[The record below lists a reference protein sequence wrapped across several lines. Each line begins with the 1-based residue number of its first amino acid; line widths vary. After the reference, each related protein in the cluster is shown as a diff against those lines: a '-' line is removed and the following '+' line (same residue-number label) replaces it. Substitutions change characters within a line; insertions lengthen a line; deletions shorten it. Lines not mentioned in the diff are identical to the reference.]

1 MAGLLVL
8 VFLALLFQIYPWTLL
23 AANSASG
30 WFSPRGD
37 GASFFSIKVDG
48 LPRGT
53 ETQYDDAALRP
64 PLVELP
70 STRALGTRAFGTVL
84 LRCKM

>member
-1 MAGLLVL
+1 MEGLLIL
-8 VFLALLFQIYPWTLL
+8 VFLALPLQIYPLTLL
-23 AANSASG
+23 AANSASR

-70 STRALGTRAFGTVL
+70 STRALGRRVFGTVL